1 MVDIALDPF
10 PYGGATTTCEALAMG
25 VPVITL
31 LGTSMVENLSASILQ
46 YGGYKDLITTTVDEY
61 IKLAIKMSKEG
72 KRDKEKRQKTRDN
85 FLESDAG
92 NIKRISS
99 VLETTYHDILNNSEK
114 AASK

>member
-31 LGTSMVENLSASILQ
+31 LGTSMVENLSASILH
-46 YGGYKDLITTTVDEY
+46 YGGSKDLITTVDEY
-61 IKLAIKMSKEG
+61 IKLAIKNV
-72 KRDKEKRQKTRDN
+72 KRWKKDKKIRQKTRDN
-85 FLESDAG
+85 FLESDTG

-99 VLETTYHDILNNSEK
+99 FLETTYHNLLNNSEK
-114 AASK
+114 IASK